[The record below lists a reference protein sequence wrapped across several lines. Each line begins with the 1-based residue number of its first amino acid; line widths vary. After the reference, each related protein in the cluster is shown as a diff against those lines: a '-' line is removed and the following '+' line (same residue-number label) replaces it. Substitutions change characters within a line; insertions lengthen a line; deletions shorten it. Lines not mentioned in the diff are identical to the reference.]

1 MSTEEKQGSEELKST
16 EERRKAEPETD
27 EHHNVIDAPDPPE
40 PTEKPEV
47 TDEHKKKAKE
57 MAGDNNDDRPTISM
71 PGTDGAVSGTAVN
84 DWVDDDGNPKFS
96 EESGKQDTEQSEKQD
111 TERSEKQDTEQSEK
125 QDTEQSE
132 KQDTEQ
138 SEKQDKS

>member
-1 MSTEEKQGSEELKST
+1 MSTEEEQGTDELQST
-16 EERRKAEPETD
+16 EERRNAEPETD
-27 EHHNVIDAPDPPE
+27 EHHNVTDAPDPPE

-47 TDEHKKKAKE
+47 TDEHKQKAKE

-96 EESGKQDTEQSEKQD
+96 EDSKKEDSKEDD
-111 TERSEKQDTEQSEK
+111 
-125 QDTEQSE
+125 
-132 KQDTEQ
+132 
-138 SEKQDKS
+138 DK